1 MARTVATS
9 YQTPAD
15 ALRKALDRL
24 ENLVVK
30 PNAQSIEELL
40 VTLDQAE
47 VELDLLEGSGI
58 DVRSERVR
66 WENLL
71 NRISSK
77 PELITAAA
85 SGVTGGLA
93 ALRTAHPPAESFW
106 WHADAQRA
114 ERQRRGLTRFL
125 VTVVALIVL
134 LAGAYWLFNT
144 LFPPDPTAVAYI
156 ETASK
161 IEQAIDAD
169 DYPRALAVVQE
180 ALKSNPDVELVLWAA
195 VLAERTGDETLAQQY
210 KEQAQTALQATPAA
224 FWISLGN
231 KRLRAY
237 DSEGASAAAQE
248 ALKILPED
256 GESLLLAGRAAL
268 TLGDR
273 QAALDY
279 LDRAYLAAGEENPQL
294 AVSARVLYGE
304 LLRQIELPGES
315 MKSTDTTSIT
325 ATLTLT
331 ATSTITTTSPI
342 TP

>member
-1 MARTVATS
+1 MARTVETT

-24 ENLVVK
+24 EILVVK
-30 PNAQSIEELL
+30 PNALSIEELL
-40 VTLDQAE
+40 VTLDKAE

-71 NRISSK
+71 NRIGSK
-77 PELITAAA
+77 PELITSAA

-93 ALRTAHPPAESFW
+93 GLRAAHPPAESFW
-106 WHADAQRA
+106 WHADSQKA
-114 ERQRRGLTRFL
+114 ERQRKSLTRFL
-125 VTVVALIVL
+125 VTAVAIIFL

-144 LFPPDPTAVAYI
+144 LFPPDPTAVAYL
-156 ETASK
+156 ETSSD
-161 IEQAIDAD
+161 IEQAIDAN
-169 DYPRALAVVQE
+169 DYPAALAVAQE
-180 ALKSNPDVELVLWAA
+180 ALKTSNDVEVVLWAA
-195 VLAERTGDETLAQQY
+195 VLAERTGDEALAQQY
-210 KEQAQTALQATPAA
+210 KDQAQAALQATPAA

-237 DSEGASAAAQE
+237 DSEGAAAAAQE
-248 ALKILPED
+248 ALKLLPED
-256 GESLLLAGRAAL
+256 GESLLLAGRAAM
-268 TLGDR
+268 TLGER

-279 LDRAYLAAGEENPQL
+279 LDRAYLAAGDSNPQL

-304 LLRQIELPGES
+304 LLRQIEMPEMSEEITG
-315 MKSTDTTSIT
+315 TTELSGTSLIT
-325 ATLTLT
+325 AT
-331 ATSTITTTSPI
+331 SPV